1 MFKPGEIYK
10 DCDGHEVEILSGPT
24 LMGHFFCM
32 HKDVLMDRAEIDFET
47 GRSSRKRKLYDTLM
61 VHDQD
66 GAAIG
71 AGEDFD
77 IGVAAKRAKG
87 KGRK

>member
-1 MFKPGEIYK
+1 MFKPGEIHK
-10 DCDGHEVEILSGPT
+10 DLDGHEVEVLRGPT
-24 LMGHFFCM
+24 QMGHFFCM

-47 GRSSRKRKLYDTLM
+47 GRSSRKRKLYDTLI

-71 AGEDFD
+71 AGESFD
-77 IGVAAKRAKG
+77 IGAAGRRAKG
-87 KGRK
+87 KGRQ

>member
-1 MFKPGEIYK
+1 MLEVGAIQK
-10 DCDGHEVEILSGPT
+10 DGDGHEVEVLSGPT

-32 HKDVLMDRAEIDFET
+32 HKDVLMERNEINFET
-47 GRSSRKRKLYDTLM
+47 GRSERKRKLYDALV

-71 AGEDFD
+71 AGDNFD
-77 IGVAAKRAKG
+77 IGDALKAG
-87 KGRK
+87 KSKVRK

>member
-1 MFKPGEIYK
+1 MFEIGSVYK
-10 DCDGHEVEILSGPT
+10 DGDGHEVTVLRGPT
-24 LMGHFFCM
+24 QMGHFFCM

-66 GAAIG
+66 GAAVG
-71 AGEDFD
+71 AAESFD
-77 IGVAAKRAKG
+77 IGAAGKRVKG
-87 KGRK
+87 KGRQ